1 MSNVL
6 TLTYSNP
13 VTNPVGEMSNA
24 LTITYPNRYP
34 VDERSELAAGCSGK
48 LRQQLHGYE
57 MSVV

>member
-1 MSNVL
+1 MSNVH

-24 LTITYPNRYP
+24 LTLTYPNPHR
-34 VDERSELAAGCSGK
+34 VDERSELTAGCGGK
-48 LRQQLHGYE
+48 LRQQLEGSE